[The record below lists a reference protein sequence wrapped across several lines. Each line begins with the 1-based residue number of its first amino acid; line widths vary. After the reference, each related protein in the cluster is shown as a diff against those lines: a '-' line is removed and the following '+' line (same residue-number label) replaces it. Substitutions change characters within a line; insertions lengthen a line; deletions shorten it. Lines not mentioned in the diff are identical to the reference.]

1 MKHFIFMM
9 AIGLSLLFYSCS
21 KKTEPVPE
29 TPTTPTTPTGG
40 NGSSTPANGYV
51 VKTIG
56 ISLADVSVD
65 DNFKLKVA
73 DLYGGGNRIVLK
85 AGTTNKME
93 MLTPS
98 VSVLPDV
105 FDIPWAS
112 LPYVD
117 QIIDNGVPPTDTT
130 GNSATVIKLKG
141 FDKAKTG
148 YNQLNLVVSKFL
160 WVAGTGDAGFR
171 SNMFYYLNFNKK
183 SGTKNSEYGADFVKG
198 LFTGNVSVSSIQIA
212 EPKSKN
218 PYITEDKII
227 TAGIATYDLANNKP
241 IRVDLKSDLYRGLF
255 ATTSGINVGSPLK
268 FEWVNADKGTIKKYD
283 DYSYDLKFDNIKVAG
298 LDQIVEPADSINKVF
313 LRVTGFNPALTGF
326 NQLRLFITNNGFDDG
341 ALQVIYNAKQ
351 PVTPSISSIKDI
363 YLAKG
368 LFCQKLSPNFAH
380 Y

>member
-1 MKHFIFMM
+1 M

-40 NGSSTPANGYV
+40 SGGSTPTNGYV

-65 DNFKLKVA
+65 DNFKLKIA

-85 AGTTNKME
+85 AGTSNKME

-98 VSVLPDV
+98 VAVLPDV
-105 FDIPWAS
+105 FEVPWAS
-112 LPYVD
+112 LAYVD
-117 QIIDNGVPPTDTT
+117 QVIDNGAPPTDTT
-130 GNSATVIKLKG
+130 GNNATVIKLKG

-160 WVAGTGDAGFR
+160 WIAGTGDAGFR
-171 SNMFYYLNFNKK
+171 SNMFYLNFNKK
-183 SGTKNSEYGADFVKG
+183 AGTKNSEYGTDFVKG
-198 LFTGNVSVSSIQIA
+198 LFTGNISVSSVQIA

-227 TAGIATYDLANNKP
+227 TVGIATYDVANNKP
-241 IRVDLKSDLYRGLF
+241 IRVDLKSDLYRVLYG
-255 ATTSGINVGSPLK
+255 TTQTVNLGTTLK
-268 FEWVNADKGTIKKYD
+268 FEWVNADKGTIRKYD
-283 DYSYDLKFDNIKVAG
+283 DYSYDLKFDNVKVG
-298 LDQIVEPADSINKVF
+298 GYDQIVEPADSINKVF

-326 NQLRLFITNNGFDDG
+326 NQLRLFLTNDGFNDG
-341 ALQVIYNAKQ
+341 ALQIIYNSKQ
-351 PVTPSISSIKDI
+351 PLTPSISSIKDV

-368 LFCQKLSPNFAH
+368 LFCQKLSPKFAS